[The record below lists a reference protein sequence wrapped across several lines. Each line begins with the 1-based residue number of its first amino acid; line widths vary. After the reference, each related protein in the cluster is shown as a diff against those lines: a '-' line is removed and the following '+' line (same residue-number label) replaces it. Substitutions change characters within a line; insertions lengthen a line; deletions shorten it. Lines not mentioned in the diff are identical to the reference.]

1 MTGSRETIRHLG
13 AIRGFALALGLALLF
28 APPAAR
34 AADSYLDDVEDMPL
48 MQGLAE
54 TGDGGIVF
62 DKPSGRIV
70 RSVAEGDVAPSTVRA
85 FYVETLPQLGWTR
98 AEQYEL
104 IGELLIFRREGEQ
117 LEIQIV
123 PVSDSHTEVRFSIEP
138 L

>member
-1 MTGSRETIRHLG
+1 MTRRKETIRRFGPGLG
-13 AIRGFALALGLALLF
+13 LAFALGLALLL
-28 APPAAR
+28 APPAAQ
-34 AADSYLDDVEDMPL
+34 ADDTYLDAVEDMPL
-48 MQGLAE
+48 MEGLAE

-62 DKPSGRIV
+62 DKPAGRIV
-70 RSVAEGDVAPSTVRA
+70 RSVAEGDVAPSAVRA

-138 L
+138 M

>member
-1 MTGSRETIRHLG
+1 MRRSKETIRRSG
-13 AIRGFALALGLALLF
+13 VSRGFVLVLAAMLLLA
-28 APPAAR
+28 PHAAR
-34 AADSYLDDVEDMPL
+34 AGDTYLDAVEDMPL
-48 MQGLAE
+48 MEGLAE

-70 RSVAEGDVAPSTVRA
+70 RSVAEGDVAPSAVRA

-98 AEQYEL
+98 AKEYEL
-104 IGELLIFRREGEQ
+104 IGELLIFRRENEQ

-123 PVSDSHTEVRFSIEP
+123 PVSANHTEVRFSIEP